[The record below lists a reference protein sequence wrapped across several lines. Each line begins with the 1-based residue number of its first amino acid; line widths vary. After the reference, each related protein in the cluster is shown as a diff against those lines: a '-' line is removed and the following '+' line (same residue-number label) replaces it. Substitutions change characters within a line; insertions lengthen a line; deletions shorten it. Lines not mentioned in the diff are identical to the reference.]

1 MEIWDAYR
9 ADGSLAGCDL
19 VRGEPIPPGLFHLV
33 SEVLVRH
40 TDGGYLLMQRDW
52 RKEKYGGMFDAT
64 AGGSALK
71 GETPLQAALR
81 ELREETGIIA
91 DGLTP
96 LYVCR
101 CRQSIYH
108 GYLCVTGCGKSEVPF
123 SPARPSATAGYRSPS
138 FCALSTAAP
147 VQAYAGNGLRAM
159 WRRWRACGPADPKRP
174 RT

>member
-108 GYLCVTGCGKSEVPF
+108 GYLCVTGCGKSEVALQPGE
-123 SPARPSATAGYRSPS
+123 TIGYRWVSEPEFLRFVHS
-138 FCALSTAAP
+138 GACAGVRRERLASYVAALE
-147 VQAYAGNGLRAM
+147 GLRP
-159 WRRWRACGPADPKRP
+159 G
-174 RT
+174 